1 MSARWKSVAV
11 ILSLS
16 GLCACDSPPAT
27 TTAPASSNRE
37 DATVRF
43 VDVETGCWALDT
55 AAGRVQPID
64 LPEAF
69 RKDGLAVSVELRDA
83 PDMMS
88 TCQVGAL
95 KHVEHIEEK
104 R

>member
-1 MSARWKSVAV
+1 MKMPLKKLGLLALPVAALCGCSAPS
-11 ILSLS
+11 SE
-16 GLCACDSPPAT
+16 
-27 TTAPASSNRE
+27 TTAKTSNRE

-43 VDVETGCWALDT
+43 VEVETGCWALDT
-55 AAGRVQPID
+55 AAGRIQPLD

-88 TCQVGAL
+88 SCQVGPL